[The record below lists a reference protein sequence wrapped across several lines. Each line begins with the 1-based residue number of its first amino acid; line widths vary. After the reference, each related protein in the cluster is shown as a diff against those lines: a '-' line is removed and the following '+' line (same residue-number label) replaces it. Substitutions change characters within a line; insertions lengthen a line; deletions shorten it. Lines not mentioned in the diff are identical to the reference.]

1 MEFASI
7 LAVVFGFV
15 LAKLV
20 LEQRAAARRDNLR
33 LLEEALKNPAL
44 DRASLENLSWQLT
57 GKRPMRASQAGAK
70 FLSMVLAVGWLALFV
85 GIGVWIAGEMVH
97 ENELRVGGILV
108 AICGFGL
115 VTYPFAL
122 RELEARKQA

>member
-15 LAKLV
+15 LTKLV

-70 FLSMVLAVGWLALFV
+70 FLSMVLAVGWLALFA
-85 GIGVWIAGEMVH
+85 GIGIWIAGEMIRAS
-97 ENELRVGGILV
+97 EARVGGILT

>member
-7 LAVVFGFV
+7 LAVVFSFV
-15 LAKLV
+15 LTKLV

-33 LLEEALKNPAL
+33 LLEEALRNPSL

-70 FLSMVLAVGWLALFV
+70 FLSMVLAVGWLALFA
-85 GIGVWIAGEMVH
+85 GIGVWIVGEMLQK
-97 ENELRVGGILV
+97 NEAVVAGILIS
-108 AICGFGL
+108 ICGFGL